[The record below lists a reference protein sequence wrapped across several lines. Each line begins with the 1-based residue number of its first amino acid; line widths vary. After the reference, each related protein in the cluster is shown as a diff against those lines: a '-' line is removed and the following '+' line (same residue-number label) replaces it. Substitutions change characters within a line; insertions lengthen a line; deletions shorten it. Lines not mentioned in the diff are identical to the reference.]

1 MKILFIHSHK
11 FRKINS
17 RIFSL
22 GGLSE
27 EVLNRYI
34 NKDDEITVISRI
46 VNEERS
52 KSNYSEIKDSRIKI
66 KNIYDIKL
74 KGLKKEIRE
83 SEVVIIRLPCLIG
96 NIAIKFAKKYNKK
109 YLIEVVGCGWDAYWN
124 HGILGKILAPISYF
138 SMRKNV
144 KSASNV
150 LYVSNNFLQNRYP
163 TKGKTIACSDV
174 IINEVEDN
182 ILKNRLSKIDKFNN
196 KNIILGTIGAVNVK
210 YKGQEYIIKAIKS
223 LKENGYKV
231 RYELVGSGNSEY
243 LKKIAKK
250 YNVLEEVKFI
260 GSLEHNQIFTWLDNI
275 DIYVQP
281 SKLEGLCRAVIEAL
295 SRACPCILSDAGGN
309 VELID
314 NKYIFKKKNILDFID
329 KLNKLNKQEM
339 KKQAINN
346 FNKAKEFSDKKLNE
360 KREEFYSDFLVGDEK

>member
-182 ILKNRLSKIDKFNN
+182 ILKK
-196 KNIILGTIGAVNVK
+196 
-210 YKGQEYIIKAIKS
+210 
-223 LKENGYKV
+223 
-231 RYELVGSGNSEY
+231 
-243 LKKIAKK
+243 
-250 YNVLEEVKFI
+250 
-260 GSLEHNQIFTWLDNI
+260 
-275 DIYVQP
+275 
-281 SKLEGLCRAVIEAL
+281 
-295 SRACPCILSDAGGN
+295 
-309 VELID
+309 
-314 NKYIFKKKNILDFID
+314 
-329 KLNKLNKQEM
+329 
-339 KKQAINN
+339 
-346 FNKAKEFSDKKLNE
+346 
-360 KREEFYSDFLVGDEK
+360 

>member
-295 SRACPCILSDAGGN
+295 SRGCPCILSDAGGN